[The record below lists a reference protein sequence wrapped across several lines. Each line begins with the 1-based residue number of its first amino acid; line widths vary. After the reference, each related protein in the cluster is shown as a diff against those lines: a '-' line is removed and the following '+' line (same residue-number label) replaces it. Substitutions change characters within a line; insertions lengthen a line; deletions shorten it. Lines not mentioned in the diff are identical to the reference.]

1 MPDRAPNLEDAIAE
15 GRKELRYRA
24 KVFPRLISTGAMRQD
39 EADFRNAALQVLIAC
54 AEEKLAADPN
64 AGGRL
69 F

>member
-1 MPDRAPNLEDAIAE
+1 MDRAPNLEDAIAE

-39 EADFRNAALQVLIAC
+39 EADFRNRALELLISL
-54 AEEKLAADPN
+54 AEEKLAADPQ

>member
-24 KVFPRLISTGAMRQD
+24 KVFPRLISTGAIHQNKTN
-39 EADFRNAALQVLIAC
+39 FHNTTLQVLIAC